1 MYIGSFVNITSRAWA
16 LPILSNLHAG
26 IAGRQA
32 PLVAATGASR
42 TAFAQSMDHL
52 ITMGLVERNPGYGH
66 PLRPEFRLT
75 PLGITAAA
83 IANKIQNVS
92 ADEDQGL
99 LRRSW
104 TLPVLTSLY
113 SPSHFNDIKR
123 KLPTITDRAL
133 SQSLKSMEVKNW
145 VCRSVDETARPPR
158 SIYQAVNAGE
168 VISKVTAPEISF
180 VSQNQTFVQ

>member
-1 MYIGSFVNITSRAWA
+1 MYIESFVNITSRAWA
-16 LPILSNLHAG
+16 LPILSNMHAG

-32 PLVAATGASR
+32 PLLVATGASR

-75 PLGITAAA
+75 PLGITAAE

-92 ADEDQGL
+92 ADQDQDL

-104 TLPVLTSLY
+104 TLPVLTSLH
-113 SPSHFNDIKR
+113 SSSHFNDIKR
-123 KLPTITDRAL
+123 RLPRITDRAL
-133 SQSLKSMEVKNW
+133 SQSLKSMEVRSW
-145 VCRSVDETARPPR
+145 VRRSVDETARPPK
-158 SIYQAVNAGE
+158 SIYEAVNTGA
-168 VISKVTAPEISF
+168 VISKIMAPEIRF
-180 VSQNQTFVQ
+180 L